1 MVTIAQLRGLQNCT
15 VVLRLTDGEV
25 LMSRI
30 NFVDLEYE
38 DIVIDVLETNRPE
51 QYKGPKNSAYAIKA
65 EDIASIERIMA

>member
-1 MVTIAQLRGLQNCT
+1 VTIAQLRGLQNCT

>member
-1 MVTIAQLRGLQNCT
+1 MTIAQLRGLQNCT

>member
-1 MVTIAQLRGLQNCT
+1 VTIAQLRGLQKCT
-15 VVLRLTDGEV
+15 VVLRLTGGEV

>member
-1 MVTIAQLRGLQNCT
+1 VVTIAQLRGLQNCT